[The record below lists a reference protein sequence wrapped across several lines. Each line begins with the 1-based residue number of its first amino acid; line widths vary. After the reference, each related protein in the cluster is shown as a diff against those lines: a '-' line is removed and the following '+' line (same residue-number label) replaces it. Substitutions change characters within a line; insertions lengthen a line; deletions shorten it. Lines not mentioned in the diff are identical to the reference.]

1 MTVAFVPA
9 SLRGRFEAWLRD
21 RPDEGVL
28 RWLFRLLLAV
38 TAAVLVIDFI
48 DLNDRASEQA
58 AASQTSAPS
67 VVPDVSP
74 DITKASPKRG
84 GGDERRRPLRQPD
97 AELKAAMTFDLRAD
111 GRLIATGTITPGT
124 AAAFAGEIDKR
135 GGYVKTVV
143 LHSPSDSVTDALDM
157 GRLIRKKGFVTEVED
172 GRYCASS
179 CPLVFAGGVE
189 RHAGA
194 MAAIGVHQVTAI
206 GHEGAAPADGMQH
219 VQRVS
224 AECQRYLRDMGVDAL
239 VWIHAMETPAEEL
252 FTFKPDE
259 LLTLKLATPV
269 SAIPATASTGPQA
282 KG

>member
-143 LHSPSDSVTDALDM
+143 LHSPSGSVTDALDM

-224 AECQRYLRDMGVDAL
+224 AECQRYLRDMGDRRSGLDPRHGNAGGGAVHVQAGRAFDPEACDA
-239 VWIHAMETPAEEL
+239 
-252 FTFKPDE
+252 
-259 LLTLKLATPV
+259 
-269 SAIPATASTGPQA
+269 G
-282 KG
+282 

>member
-1 MTVAFVPA
+1 MTVAFVPD
-9 SLRGRFEAWLRD
+9 SLRARFETWLRD

-74 DITKASPKRG
+74 DITKASPTRG

-143 LHSPSDSVTDALDM
+143 LHSPSGSVTDALDM

>member
-1 MTVAFVPA
+1 MAFVPA

-143 LHSPSDSVTDALDM
+143 LHSPSGSVTDALDM